1 MWQREPSMKKKEA
14 ILKAAEHLFTQ
25 KGFKDTRM
33 SEISQI
39 TGAAEGTIFYHFNS
53 KEALFLTILEQFKE
67 SIVSEFKIYSEQR
80 QFKHGIDMVEDVIS
94 FYLYLASSM
103 EDRFLLLHRHD
114 AYELA
119 IINPQCREY
128 LEAIYNCFI
137 DIFEKAI
144 LEGRKDGSIRDL
156 PPRKTAMII
165 FSMVD
170 SLVRLNTYNLYNAG
184 SLYEELIDACHR
196 ILIENGK
203 QEVTDS
209 DAK

>member
-1 MWQREPSMKKKEA
+1 MKKKEA
-14 ILKAAEHLFTQ
+14 ILQAATRLFTQ

-33 SEISQI
+33 SDISKM

-53 KEALFLTILEQFKE
+53 KEALFLTILEEFKE
-67 SIVSEFKIYSEQR
+67 SIISEFQKYSEEKR
-80 QFKHGIDMVEDVIS
+80 FDLGIDMIEDAIS
-94 FYLYLASSM
+94 FYLYLASAM

-119 IINPQCREY
+119 RVNTRCRKC

-137 DIFEKAI
+137 DIFERAI
-144 LEGRKDGSIRDL
+144 LVGQEDGSLRKTS
-156 PPRKTAMII
+156 PRKTAMII

-184 SLYEELIDACHR
+184 SLYDELIDACRR
-196 ILIENGK
+196 IVIA
-203 QEVTDS
+203 D
-209 DAK
+209 